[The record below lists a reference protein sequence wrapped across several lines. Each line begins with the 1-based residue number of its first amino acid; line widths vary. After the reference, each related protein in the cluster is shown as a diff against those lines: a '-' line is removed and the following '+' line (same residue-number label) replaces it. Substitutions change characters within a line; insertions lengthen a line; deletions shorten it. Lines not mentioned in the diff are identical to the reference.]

1 MQAQFPPFVE
11 EEQED
16 SLAACSP
23 VIDDADDGDY
33 DDGIEDDDEVEMS
46 PDMNVFW
53 LREAAGKLA

>member
-1 MQAQFPPFVE
+1 MQAQFPPVVE

-16 SLAACSP
+16 SLAACLP
-23 VIDDADDGDY
+23 VIDHDFDDD
-33 DDGIEDDDEVEMS
+33 IEDDDEVEMS

>member
-16 SLAACSP
+16 SLAACLP
-23 VIDDADDGDY
+23 VIDHDFDDD
-33 DDGIEDDDEVEMS
+33 IEDDDEVEMS